1 MWDNA
6 SNSPALS
13 VARLYREIA
22 TGLTALAMTGMVV
35 TQLRRFSTAPKT
47 WGAKCC
53 RKKDAWNCST
63 RRFMMISTFQGG
75 CRDWP
80 PGQFYRAA
88 AIVSRTV
95 EDASA

>member
-13 VARLYREIA
+13 DARLYREIA

-47 WGAKCC
+47 RGPSVAAK
-53 RKKDAWNCST
+53 KT
-63 RRFMMISTFQGG
+63 RGIAPRV
-75 CRDWP
+75 
-80 PGQFYRAA
+80 
-88 AIVSRTV
+88 VSL
-95 EDASA
+95 